1 MLLGRVY
8 YLAEMTQ
15 IEKLKIVL
23 KQQEAE
29 NEEVFKQSVWCRK
42 HNFEIQ
48 AQVLYEQHQAVDQA
62 LRAIRMKV
70 VEEILDV

>member
-1 MLLGRVY
+1 
-8 YLAEMTQ
+8 MTKL
-15 IEKLKIVL
+15 EKLEIVL

-29 NEEVFKQSVWCRK
+29 NKEVFKQSAWCRK

-48 AQVLYEQHQAVDQA
+48 AQVLYEQYQAVNQT